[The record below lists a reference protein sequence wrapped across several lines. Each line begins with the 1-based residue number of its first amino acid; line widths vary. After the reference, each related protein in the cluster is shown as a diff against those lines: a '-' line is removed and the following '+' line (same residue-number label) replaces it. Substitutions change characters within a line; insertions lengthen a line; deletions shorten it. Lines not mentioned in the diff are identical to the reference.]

1 MGKKRTKAQNGAK
14 PVFDEA
20 ALSKLT
26 AKIDTDLTNPKP
38 KSSPKNQKQK
48 EERPA
53 KRKRSDTDIK
63 DATPNKRQAQE
74 PKNRPAKPSKK
85 TIKESKT
92 PKDKKAELLQEI
104 LALGGDE
111 NDLDIIAGVDSD
123 VEEGQEPRPKEAP
136 VEMDK
141 TLKNELA
148 KFAAGLGFEKVRDE
162 DAATDDDEEDVEEE
176 SEADEDEEEVEGE
189 EWEDEPQS
197 EQDAKEPAAEKQS
210 RSAAGKLVSM
220 RHLGQTYPASPHH

>member
-1 MGKKRTKAQNGAK
+1 MGKKRTKAQKGAK
-14 PVFDEA
+14 PLFDEA

-26 AKIDTDLTNPKP
+26 AKIDTDLADPKP
-38 KSSPKNQKQK
+38 KSNLKDQKRK
-48 EERPA
+48 DERPA
-53 KRKRSDTDIK
+53 KRKRSENDVK

-74 PKNRPAKPSKK
+74 PKNRPVKPSKK
-85 TIKESKT
+85 TTKESKP

-123 VEEGQEPRPKEAP
+123 VEEGHEPRPKDAP

-141 TLKNELA
+141 GLKNELA
-148 KFAAGLGFEKVRDE
+148 RFAAGLGFEKVRDE
-162 DAATDDDEEDVEEE
+162 DAATDDDEGEVEEE
-176 SEADEDEEEVEGE
+176 SAASDEEEEVGE
-189 EWEDEPQS
+189 DEWEDEPEP
-197 EQDAKEPAAEKQS
+197 EQDTKEPAAEKQS

-220 RHLGQTYPASPHH
+220 RHLDQT